1 MFVSLTKTISSW
13 MIEGYIHARKST
25 SAVRSISGNLAS
37 STQKTLHETKMRMIA
52 AAKEERDKFTPD
64 LLSVG
69 TSHLTPQGLP
79 SPANS
84 ALTNSA
90 HSTPTNPADRSH
102 DDIVSSSSRTASQG
116 ARPSVLQP
124 DAFPPEFFREGWPRA
139 PDNNEAIDNAMRIAA
154 SKVTTTVSPH
164 YVNSVHDHLQDLS
177 DTRKAFEQSQKTLT
191 LPVMAQC
198 FPATFARMVSS
209 NLSADQE
216 WHPDM
221 DDDEGELFWPSQS
234 ATGEGLG
241 WVCLMGKAMINEIG
255 KDYGYKGLKGVIPKA
270 PG

>member
-1 MFVSLTKTISSW
+1 
-13 MIEGYIHARKST
+13 MIEGYINARKST
-25 SAVRSISGNLAS
+25 SAVRPISGNLAS
-37 STQKTLHETKMRMIA
+37 STQKTLYETKMHMIA
-52 AAKEERDKFTPD
+52 AAKEERDKFTPQ
-64 LLSVG
+64 LLSAG
-69 TSHLTPQGLP
+69 ASHLTPQGLP

-84 ALTNSA
+84 APTNSA
-90 HSTPTNPADRSH
+90 QSTPTNPADRSH
-102 DDIVSSSSRTASQG
+102 DDNISSSSRTASQG
-116 ARPSVLQP
+116 ARPSALHP
-124 DAFPPEFFREGWPRA
+124 EPFPPEFFPKGEGWPRA
-139 PDNNEAIDNAMRIAA
+139 PDNNETIDSAMRIAA
-154 SKVTTTVSPH
+154 SKVTAAVSPH
-164 YVNSVHDHLQDLS
+164 YVSSVHDHLQDLS

-191 LPVMAQC
+191 LPIMAQC

-209 NLSADQE
+209 NLFADQE

-255 KDYGYKGLKGVIPKA
+255 KEYGYKGLRGVAPKP